1 MALKLLRNQSQNM
14 KVGQG
19 ADRMLFQTTILNTV
33 SCSGIGLHTGAHCNL
48 EIRPADPDRGIV
60 FIRKDLPSR
69 ARIRAHIAN
78 VIDATLAT
86 TLGGDGGKVS
96 TVEHLM
102 AAFAGLGIDN
112 AEVELDAP
120 EVPIMDGSSEPFNT
134 LLKKAGIR
142 AQNKVKKFV
151 IIKRPVT
158 VVDDDRQAT
167 ILPSRDF
174 KISYTIDFKHPL
186 ISNQF
191 YLIQISNGNFER
203 EICAARTFGF
213 LKEYEMLKSKGFAR
227 GGSLDNAVVIDESR
241 VINEGGLRFPNEF
254 VRHKILDSIGDLWLV
269 GAQMIGHFIG
279 YKSGHTLNH
288 KLIRKLLAHEDCFEL
303 LELSNEEELHKLQIT
318 PPSHSFLG

>member
-1 MALKLLRNQSQNM
+1 
-14 KVGQG
+14 
-19 ADRMLFQTTILNTV
+19 MLFQTTILNTV
-33 SCSGIGLHTGAHCNL
+33 SCSGIGLHTGAHCHL
-48 EIRPADPDRGIV
+48 EIRPAGPDQGIV
-60 FIRKDLPSR
+60 FIRKDLPKQ
-69 ARIRAHIAN
+69 ARIRAHIDN
-78 VIDATLAT
+78 VVDATLAT

-120 EVPIMDGSSEPFNT
+120 EVPIMDGSSEPFNN

-158 VVDDDRQAT
+158 VTDDDRQAT
-167 ILPSRDF
+167 LLPSRDF

-186 ISNQF
+186 ISNQY

-203 EICAARTFGF
+203 EICSARTFGF
-213 LKEYEMLKSKGFAR
+213 LKEYEMLKARGFAR

-241 VINEGGLRFPNEF
+241 VINEGGLRFSDEF

-269 GAQMIGHFIG
+269 GAQVIGHFIG

-288 KLIRKLLAHEDCFEL
+288 KLIRKLLAHEDWWEL

-318 PPSHSFLG
+318 PPTHSFLG

>member
-1 MALKLLRNQSQNM
+1 
-14 KVGQG
+14 
-19 ADRMLFQTTILNTV
+19 
-33 SCSGIGLHTGAHCNL
+33 
-48 EIRPADPDRGIV
+48 
-60 FIRKDLPSR
+60 
-69 ARIRAHIAN
+69 
-78 VIDATLAT
+78 
-86 TLGGDGGKVS
+86 
-96 TVEHLM
+96 
-102 AAFAGLGIDN
+102 
-112 AEVELDAP
+112 VELDAP
-120 EVPIMDGSSEPFNT
+120 EVPIMDGSSEPFNS

-158 VVDDDRQAT
+158 VTEDDRQAT
-167 ILPSRDF
+167 LLPSRDF

-203 EICAARTFGF
+203 EICSARTFGF

-241 VINEGGLRFPNEF
+241 VINEGGLRFSNEF

-288 KLIRKLLAHEDCFEL
+288 KLIRKLLAHEDCWEL
-303 LELSNEEELHKLQIT
+303 LEFSNEEELDKLQIT
-318 PPSHSFLG
+318 PPTHSFLD

>member
-1 MALKLLRNQSQNM
+1 M

-19 ADRMLFQTTILNTV
+19 AEIMLFQTTILNTV
-33 SCSGIGLHTGAHCNL
+33 SCSGVGLHTGVHCNL
-48 EIRPADPDRGIV
+48 EIRPADPDQGIV
-60 FIRKDLPSR
+60 FIRKDLPRR
-69 ARIRAHIAN
+69 ARIRAHIDN

-120 EVPIMDGSSEPFNT
+120 EVPIMDGSSEPFNN

-158 VVDDDRQAT
+158 VIEDDRQAT
-167 ILPSRDF
+167 LLPSRDF

-203 EICAARTFGF
+203 EICSARTFGF

-241 VINEGGLRFPNEF
+241 VINKGGLRFSNEF

-269 GAQMIGHFIG
+269 GAQVIGHFIG

-288 KLIRKLLAHEDCFEL
+288 KLIRKLLAHEDCWEL
-303 LELSNEEELHKLQIT
+303 LELSSEEELHKLQIT
-318 PPSHSFLG
+318 PPTHNFLG